1 MAPWP
6 PCTSEDQKY
15 DVYKTWPELLG
26 VTGYEACKVIEKW
39 NSNIKAV
46 PIMWNMIRTMDW
58 CTNRVWV
65 NLDKP
70 DGVVVEVPKIG

>member
-1 MAPWP
+1 MAPFP
-6 PCTSEDQKY
+6 PCDSQAQPY
-15 DVYKTWPELLG
+15 DVYKMWPELLG

-46 PIMWNMIRTMDW
+46 PVVWNIRRTQDW

-70 DGVVVEVPKIG
+70 DGVVVVVPRIG